1 MWRQAWSETGR
12 PKCSSRLLSRKQPWA
27 VLNTTP
33 LCHLLLQPKQNFP
46 SQSVLLLWSLIKPS
60 RELKIINEGRK
71 TLRNGE
77 FHPLPTLFFELKMF
91 KLKNTRS
98 TWCLRN
104 LRSASGIWL
113 LSIPVASCLMQC
125 SVRCWA
131 LGVLF
136 PMQSEV
142 LSRIERPL
150 LFPLSLGY
158 LLIAGLFT

>member
-1 MWRQAWSETGR
+1 MWRQAWSKTGR
-12 PKCSSRLLSRKQPWA
+12 PKCSRRLFSRKQLILSQCNALYHP
-27 VLNTTP
+27 
-33 LCHLLLQPKQNFP
+33 LLQPEQNFP
-46 SQSVLLLWSLIKPS
+46 SQSVLKLSSVIKSS

-71 TLRNGE
+71 TLRNGD
-77 FHPLPTLFFELKMF
+77 FHLLPTLFSELKMI

-104 LRSASGIWL
+104 SRSASRIWL
-113 LSIPVASCLMQC
+113 LSISIASCLMQC

-150 LFPLSLGY
+150 LFPRSLGY
-158 LLIAGLFT
+158 LLIAGLFI